1 MSMSLDF
8 SSKYKLF
15 KIMLKNESYE
25 KILVIRGLAPQ
36 GYINIILIRIVIV
49 FLLHYKF
56 LLFIN

>member
-1 MSMSLDF
+1 MSMSLDI
-8 SSKYKLF
+8 SSKYKIF
-15 KIMLKNESYE
+15 KIVLKNDSY
-25 KILVIRGLAPQ
+25 KKKLVIRGLALR

>member
-1 MSMSLDF
+1 MSIVF

-15 KIMLKNESYE
+15 KIMVKNESYE
-25 KILVIRGLAPQ
+25 KIIVIRGLTPR

-49 FLLHYKF
+49 FLLYHKF

>member
-1 MSMSLDF
+1 MSIVF

-15 KIMLKNESYE
+15 KIMVKNDSYE
-25 KILVIRGLAPQ
+25 KIIVIRGLTPR

-49 FLLHYKF
+49 FLLYYKF

>member
-1 MSMSLDF
+1 MSLDI
-8 SSKYKLF
+8 SSKYKIF
-15 KIMLKNESYE
+15 KIVLKNDSY
-25 KILVIRGLAPQ
+25 KKKLVIRGLALR

>member
-1 MSMSLDF
+1 MSVVF

-15 KIMLKNESYE
+15 KIMVKNDSYE
-25 KILVIRGLAPQ
+25 KNLVIRRLAPR

-49 FLLHYKF
+49 FLLYHKF

>member
-1 MSMSLDF
+1 MSVVF

-15 KIMLKNESYE
+15 KIMVKNDSYE
-25 KILVIRGLAPQ
+25 KIIVIRGLTPR

-49 FLLHYKF
+49 FLLYHKF